1 MPQETNLN
9 VSPYFDDFNEDKN
22 FKRVLF
28 KPGSPVQARELTQLQ
43 TILQN
48 QMEKFGQHFF
58 KEGSMV
64 IPGGIGYDPDY
75 YSVELEDTFL
85 GIPISEYLD
94 KLVGKTIKGET
105 SGVEATVVNYI
116 LATTSD
122 RGHNTLY
129 VKYSKAGDDFTTT
142 EFTDGENFIVPD
154 SDIEYGN
161 SRIIATNPFA
171 TAIPLNA
178 TSIGSACTISDGVY
192 FIRGYFLNVS
202 KQTIIIDQ
210 YDNAPSGR
218 VGLYLD
224 ENIVTA
230 FDDDTLFD
238 NAAGFSNFAAPGADR
253 FQITTTLIK
262 KDLDDISD
270 ANFIELLRLN
280 QGTKEKMVEKT
291 DYNILADEFARR
303 TYDESGNYY
312 VKPFGLNIRESLNDR
327 QGNNGVYF
335 DNQKTQEGNTPSSDT
350 MIYQLEPGK
359 AYVRGYE
366 VTRLG
371 NTFLDVEKP
380 RETKE
385 IKKQSFVF
393 DKTSSIF
400 VNRVYGAPNTTLG
413 TNATVSLRDQ
423 RTGSTHANAA
433 GSEIGVARVYDFK
446 LEAERYGDVSTKYEL
461 FLWDI
466 QTYTTLTIS
475 SGLTAIEGSLIE
487 GVNTGAR
494 GYLKAAASG
503 ATSLSLTSTN
513 GVFIKDEAIKVNG
526 VKSNQTIAS
535 VTEYSFDDVKSVYQ
549 SYTLDSTTYK
559 FNADTNLS
567 RSALPA
573 PRGTEYTIN
582 HSNGVV
588 SVGGNRF
595 SSGVKV
601 GDIVRYQK
609 QGESDPTYN
618 RVTAIG
624 AGGAT
629 ITIAALAADVAGVC
643 QKELTGSTITVT
655 SFLIV
660 RPRLINPGNAGLI
673 SALPQPWISKVDL
686 SSSEILIRKNYT
698 FTISSNTATITL
710 TEENEYF
717 EPFDEEKYN
726 ISFEDGTIYSVLP
739 GNLSF
744 NASYKTLTLKLNGI
758 SGTPKGILIATV
770 KKTIVKSQNK
780 TLNRCNTITINK
792 TQGVTVAQNGVTT
805 NSVYGNRVEDK
816 EICLYVPDG
825 LRVHAVFES
834 STAGDPSLPSVT
846 LTNRSAALTDT
857 IQGEILIGTTSGAA
871 ARVVNSTT
879 STVDVIYIND
889 LEFIK
894 DETITF
900 KSSGITG
907 AMSSTDQGDP
917 DIIENYQF
925 DNGQRSELYDFAR
938 IIRKNDDS
946 IPSKRLTVVFDNYT
960 LDGEVGDFATINSY
974 SADNF
979 EFDIPTFSGIP
990 VSDFIDVRPRVSSTP
1005 VSTSVSPF
1013 DYDNRTFNVSGVKPS
1028 ILVGDESIALTY
1040 SHYLAR
1046 IDKIYLDK
1054 DGNFELKKGASAPVR
1069 DVVPPA
1075 DPAGSFIVATI
1086 NNNPYI
1092 RMAGQGSR
1100 VVLARHKRYTM
1111 SDIGRLENRLK
1122 NVEFYTQLS
1131 LLETDTS
1138 SLTIVD
1144 AKTGDNRFKS
1154 GFFVDN
1160 FRSHGS
1166 HLVAHPN
1173 FRASIDR
1180 ANGELRPTHYTHG
1193 LDLLLGSEQVIG
1205 IGTNSDPNADLTQVS
1220 DLQSN
1225 ALKRTGDIVTLDYT
1239 SVPYIEQKFAT
1250 RWENVNPFAEIT
1262 WIGGVEL
1269 NPTSDIWLD
1278 EKRLKSNVVE
1288 VEGDYAATL
1297 HNLQIDPNTGFGPID
1312 WGEWEAVWSSSSTGA
1327 ARHVGRSHATSRSWF
1342 DTDEWY
1348 DERSDRMLQGRVRT
1362 RRTTTTDTYEETI
1375 TVDTGMSRSGIQ
1387 FKVDAR
1393 IDEQSLGDKLV
1404 SRETIPYMRSRN
1416 IEFVATRVQP
1426 VTRFYPFFD
1435 GQTVESYITPK
1446 LIEIQMNNGVFQVGE
1461 QVVGTSGD
1469 TQRNSSVPYISFRVA
1484 QPDHKFGSYND
1495 PRITYAVNPYASTT
1509 GISSSYS
1516 ATSSVINMDTGS
1528 LQQKVLGN
1536 FYGRIT
1542 KDMKLVGQTSGAEAT
1557 VTDNRLISDEKG
1569 ALIGSLFIPDPN
1581 HISAPEFTTG
1591 TKTFR
1596 LTSSVTDS
1604 RQARDKASTCQAN
1617 FRAEGTLDTVQ
1628 EDIMMVRNAEISQRD
1643 RSEDKTT
1650 TSQSTRTFQ
1659 TESFV
1664 ERVSF
1669 MREDSDPLAQSF
1681 EVLET
1686 NGVFLESVD
1695 IWFKT
1700 KDTKI
1705 PVTLQIRTMRAGVP
1719 TQQIVAF
1726 GSVTL
1731 DAEDVKV
1738 SESGVDEDY
1747 TRFTFS
1753 SPVFLEGQAQDY
1765 AIVLIAQSTNYNVYI
1780 ARMSEEDLRDV
1791 NLEESERRIV
1801 SSQPH
1806 LGSFFK
1812 SQNGAT
1818 WTPSQYEDLKF
1829 VINKCK
1835 FVSGPGVLKLYNPEL
1850 GVGEMERP
1858 ILRRNPLLLKS
1869 NEITI
1874 KCGGNVTGISVGDLL
1889 SQSNNTSANGKVTS
1903 LSGPLASNSLTHQTN
1918 SGIGLVNATYT
1929 SRPLTSITGNGSG
1942 GVATIVIA
1950 SGTVNSVTVTTNGS
1964 GYTTGDV
1971 LGATVGDTGTGLRFT
1986 VGTIS
1991 NVNSLTLHE
2000 VQGTFDTTNTLT
2012 EGGSAISNSAPDTV
2026 NTSSSD
2032 KDGLHIK
2039 VFHRNHGMHATNN
2052 RVTISGAVGINTVT
2066 TLSEKYSNNAT
2077 SAIKVASVSN
2087 LGDFEGLTVST
2098 SNPGY
2103 IQIGNEVI
2111 KYTGV
2116 NSSTTPKQLTGITRA
2131 IDGTVAQTHDDAVR
2145 VRKYQTAGISLR
2157 RINKTHLL
2165 SQSSIVPDLDS
2176 YHIKID
2182 VTSNGNGT
2190 TRDGT
2195 SSTIPLKIDKNLSD
2209 GGELTRATQNI
2220 QFEAITPM
2228 IEFLTPVDTSLS
2240 GRVRTTSGT
2249 SANGT
2254 EVSFTDEGFSNV
2266 ALNGINYFDSPR
2278 IIASKINEQNQLT
2291 ALPGNKSFT
2300 TELVFARGDDEN
2312 VSPIVDTD
2320 RFGVITT
2327 TNRIDNPITD
2337 YKSDSRV
2344 NSLINDPNSACYIT
2358 KRVGLE
2364 NPATSLQVRFAAFNH
2379 VSNDIRVLYRILR
2392 ADVPSNEEP
2401 FILFPGFSNL
2411 KDTTGDGFGDEVLIA
2426 GNGDGTPDRIVPSSR
2441 TQNEFRDYQFTA
2453 NDLPE
2458 FHGFQIKVLLTSTNQ
2473 AIVPRL
2479 KDFRT
2484 IALA

>member
-64 IPGGIGYDPDY
+64 IPGGIGYDAEY

-105 SGVEATVVNYI
+105 SGVEAEVVNYI
-116 LATTSD
+116 LSTTSD

-129 VKYSKAGDDFTTT
+129 VKYSKAGDDFTSV
-142 EFTDGENFIVPD
+142 EFVDGENFIVPD

-171 TAIPLNA
+171 TAIPLNS

-192 FIRGYFLNVS
+192 FIRGYFLNVTR
-202 KQTIIIDQ
+202 QTIIIDQ
-210 YDNAPSGR
+210 YNNEPSGR
-218 VGLYLD
+218 IGLYLD
-224 ENIVTA
+224 ENVVTA
-230 FDDDTLFD
+230 FDDSTLFD

-280 QGTKEKMVEKT
+280 EGTKEKMVEKT

-312 VKPFGLNIRESLNDR
+312 VKPFALNIRESLNDR

-335 DNQKTQEGNTPSSDT
+335 GNQKTQQGNTPSSDT

-366 VTRLG
+366 ITRNG

-380 RETKE
+380 REVRE
-385 IKKQSFVF
+385 VKKQSFVF
-393 DKTSSIF
+393 DKTSSVF
-400 VNRVYGAPNTTLG
+400 LNRVYGAPNTTLG
-413 TNATVSLRDQ
+413 TNQTLSLRDQ
-423 RTGSTHANAA
+423 RIGATHANAA
-433 GSEIGVARVYDFK
+433 GNEIGLARVYDFK
-446 LEAERYGDVSTKYEL
+446 LEAERYGDVTTKYEL

-466 QTYTTLTIS
+466 QTYTNLTLTS
-475 SGLTAIEGSLIE
+475 ALTAIEGSLIE
-487 GVNTGAR
+487 GANSGAR
-494 GYLKAAASG
+494 GYLKSAASG

-513 GVFIKDEAIKVNG
+513 GTFLKSEAIKVNG
-526 VKSNQTIAS
+526 VKSNQTINTI
-535 VTEYSFDDVKSVYQ
+535 TEYSFDDVKSIYQ
-549 SYTLDSTTYK
+549 TYTLDSTTYK
-559 FNADTNLS
+559 FNGDTDLA

-573 PRGTEYTIN
+573 PAGVEYTIN

-588 SVGGNRF
+588 SVGSKRF
-595 SSGVKV
+595 ATGVKI

-643 QKELTGSTITVT
+643 QKELTGSTITT
-655 SFLIV
+655 TDFRIV
-660 RPRLINPGNAGLI
+660 RPRLINPGNMGLV
-673 SALPQPWISKVDL
+673 STLPEPWISKVDL
-686 SSSEILIRKNYT
+686 SASEILIRKNYT
-698 FTISSNTATITL
+698 FTVSSNTATITL
-710 TEENEYF
+710 TENNEYF

-726 ISFEDGTIYSVLP
+726 ISFEDGTIYSLLP

-744 NASYKTLTLKLNGI
+744 NASYKTLTLKF
-758 SGTPKGILIATV
+758 SGVSDSTKGILIATV

-792 TQGVTVAQNGVTT
+792 TQGVTVAQNGVTA
-805 NSVYGNRVEDK
+805 SSIYGNRVEDK

-834 STAGDPSLPSVT
+834 STAANPSLPRVT
-846 LTNRSAALTDT
+846 LTNRSAPLTDT

-871 ARVVNSTT
+871 ARVINSTNA
-879 STVDVIYIND
+879 TVRVVYVND
-889 LEFIK
+889 LEFLK
-894 DETITF
+894 DETVEF
-900 KSSGITG
+900 QSSGING
-907 AMSSTDQGDP
+907 AMSSTDEGDP
-917 DIIENYQF
+917 NIVENFQF
-925 DNGQRSELYDFAR
+925 DNGQRPELYDFAR

-946 IPSKRLTVVFDNYT
+946 IPSKRLTIVFDNYT
-960 LDGEVGDFATINSY
+960 LDGDVGDFATINSF
-974 SADNF
+974 SADDF
-979 EFDIPTFSGIP
+979 EFDIPNFGGTP

-1005 VSTSVSPF
+1005 VSTSISPF
-1013 DYDNRTFNVSGVKPS
+1013 DYDNRTFNVGGVKPS

-1054 DGNFELKKGASAPVR
+1054 DGNFELKKGASSPIE
-1069 DVVPPA
+1069 DVVAPA

-1086 NNNPYI
+1086 QNDPYI
-1092 RMAGQGSR
+1092 RRAGRGSK
-1100 VVLARHKRYTM
+1100 VILARHKRYTM
-1111 SDIGRLENRLK
+1111 ADIGRLENRLK

-1138 SLTIVD
+1138 SLTITD

-1160 FRSHGS
+1160 FRSHAAQALG
-1166 HLVAHPN
+1166 HPN
-1173 FRASIDR
+1173 FRCSIDKAR
-1180 ANGELRPTHYTHG
+1180 GELRPTHYTHG

-1225 ALKRTGDIVTLDYT
+1225 ALKRSGDLITLDYT
-1239 SVPYIEQKFAT
+1239 SVPYIQQKFAT

-1262 WIGGVEL
+1262 WTGGVEL

-1288 VEGDYAATL
+1288 VEGDYQKTL
-1297 HNLQIDPNTGFGPID
+1297 DDLKIDPNTGFGPID
-1312 WGEWEAVWSSSSTGA
+1312 WGEWEAVWSSTSTNTEQIASHNSGF
-1327 ARHVGRSHATSRSWF
+1327 RFTGRTSGRDDRGRRGDFTTSQATI
-1342 DTDEWY
+1342 
-1348 DERSDRMLQGRVRT
+1348 
-1362 RRTTTTDTYEETI
+1362 TDTFEETI
-1375 TVDTGMSRSGIQ
+1375 TVDTGMTRSGIQ
-1387 FKVDAR
+1387 FRVDSR

-1416 IEFVATRVQP
+1416 IEFIATRIQP
-1426 VTRFYPFFD
+1426 GTRFYPFFD

-1446 LIEIQMNNGVFQVGE
+1446 LIEIEMDNGVFQVGE

-1484 QPDHKFGSYND
+1484 QPNHKFGSYND

-1516 ATSSVINMDTGS
+1516 ATSSVLNMDTGS

-1557 VTDNRLISDEKG
+1557 VTDNRLITDEKG
-1569 ALIGSLFIPDPN
+1569 ALIGSLFIPNPS
-1581 HISAPEFTTG
+1581 HTSAPEFTTG

-1596 LTSSVTDS
+1596 LSSSVTDS
-1604 RQARDKASTCQAN
+1604 RAPRDKASTCQAN
-1617 FRAEGTLDTVQ
+1617 FRAEGTLNTVQ
-1628 EDIMMVRNAEISQRD
+1628 EDIMMVRNAEISQRTRTD
-1643 RSEDKTT
+1643 DKTT
-1650 TSQSTRTFQ
+1650 TSSTSRTYQTQSF
-1659 TESFV
+1659 E
-1664 ERVSF
+1664 ERVRF
-1669 MREDSDPLAQSF
+1669 EEDNGDPLAQSF

-1686 NGVFLESVD
+1686 NGIFLESVD

-1700 KDTKI
+1700 KDNKI
-1705 PVTLQIRTMRAGVP
+1705 PVTLQIRTMRSGVP

-1726 GSVTL
+1726 GEVTL
-1731 DAEDVKV
+1731 DAEHVKI
-1738 SESGVDEDY
+1738 SETGVDEEY
-1747 TRFTFS
+1747 TRFTFQ
-1753 SPVFLEGQAQDY
+1753 SPVFLEGQSTDY
-1765 AIVLIAQSTNYNVYI
+1765 AIVLIAQSVQYNVYI
-1780 ARMSEEDLRDV
+1780 ARMSEEDLRDI

-1829 VINKCK
+1829 VLNRCK
-1835 FVSGPGVLKLYNPEL
+1835 FVPGPGILKLYNPEL
-1850 GVGEMERP
+1850 GIGEMERP

-1869 NEITI
+1869 NEVTI
-1874 KCGGNVTGISVGDLL
+1874 KCGGNVTGINVGDLL

-1903 LSGPLASNSLTHQTN
+1903 VRGPLSSNSLTYQAN
-1918 SGIGLVNATYT
+1918 SGIGLVNASYT
-1929 SRPLTSITGNGSG
+1929 SRPLTNITGQGAG

-1950 SGTVNSVTVTTNGS
+1950 SGTVSSVTVTTAGH
-1964 GYTTGDV
+1964 GYRTGDV

-1991 NVNSLTLHE
+1991 DVNGVTLHE

-2012 EGGSAISNSAPDTV
+2012 KAGSAISNSAPTAVDTV
-2026 NTSSSD
+2026 SLD

-2052 RVTISGAVGINTVT
+2052 RVIISGAVGINTVT
-2066 TLSEKYSNNAT
+2066 TLKQKYRNNAT
-2077 SAIKVASVSN
+2077 SAIKVDSVTN

-2116 NSSTTPKQLTGITRA
+2116 NSGTTPKQLTGITRA
-2131 IDGTVAQTHDDAVR
+2131 IDGTVAQTHSTDTK
-2145 VRKYQTAGISLR
+2145 VRKYQAAGISLR

-2165 SQSSIVPDLDS
+2165 SQSDVAPELDS

-2182 VTSNGNGT
+2182 VTATGNGV

-2195 SSTIPLKIDKNLSD
+2195 SSTIPLRIDKNLSD

-2220 QFEAITPM
+2220 QFEALTPM
-2228 IEFLTPVDTSLS
+2228 VEFLTPVDTQLS
-2240 GRVRTTSGT
+2240 GRIRTVTGT

-2254 EVSFTDEGFSNV
+2254 EVSFADEGFSDI
-2266 ALNGINYFDSPR
+2266 ALNGVNYFDSPR
-2278 IIASKINEQNQLT
+2278 LIASKINEQNNLT
-2291 ALPGNKSFT
+2291 ALPGSKSFT
-2300 TELVFARGDDEN
+2300 TELLLTSNDQF
-2312 VSPIVDTD
+2312 VSPMIDTD
-2320 RFGVITT
+2320 RFGLITT

-2337 YKSDSRV
+2337 YTEDSRV
-2344 NSLINDPNSACYIT
+2344 NSLVNDPTSAIYIT
-2358 KRVGLE
+2358 KRVSLE
-2364 NPATSLQVRFAAFNH
+2364 NPATSLQTRFAAFNH
-2379 VSNDIRVLYRILR
+2379 ISTDIRVLYRILR

-2401 FILFPGFSNL
+2401 FILFPGYNNL
-2411 KDTTGDGFGDEVLIA
+2411 KDTTGDGFGDEVRNPA
-2426 GNGDGTPDRIVPSSR
+2426 NNNGRPDRRVPSSR
-2441 TQNEFRDYQFTA
+2441 TLDEFRDYQFTA

-2458 FHGFQIKVLLTSTNQ
+2458 FHGFQIKVILTSSNQ
-2473 AIVPRL
+2473 AIVPRI

>member
-48 QMEKFGQHFF
+48 QLEKFGQHFF

-64 IPGGIGYDPDY
+64 IPGGIGYDAKY

-105 SGVEATVVNYI
+105 SGVEAEVVNYI
-116 LATTSD
+116 LSTTSD

-129 VKYSKAGDDFTTT
+129 VKYSKAGDDFTTV
-142 EFTDGENFIVPD
+142 EFVDGENFIVPD

-178 TSIGSACTISDGVY
+178 TSIGSACTIADGVY

-210 YDNAPSGR
+210 YNNTPSGR
-218 VGLYLD
+218 IGLYLD
-224 ENIVTA
+224 ENVVTA
-230 FDDDTLFD
+230 FDDSTLFD

-280 QGTKEKMVEKT
+280 VGTKEKMVEKT
-291 DYNILADEFARR
+291 DYNILSDELARR

-312 VKPFGLNIRESLNDR
+312 VKPFALNVRESLNDR

-366 VTRLG
+366 VSRLG

-380 RETKE
+380 REVKE
-385 IKKQSFVF
+385 VKKELFVF
-393 DKTSSIF
+393 DKTSSIML
-400 VNRVYGAPNTTLG
+400 NRVYGAPNTTLG

-423 RTGSTHANAA
+423 RIGATHANAA

-446 LEAERYGDVSTKYEL
+446 LEAERYGDVTTKYEL
-461 FLWDI
+461 FLWDL
-466 QTYTTLTIS
+466 QTYTNLTIS

-513 GVFIKDEAIKVNG
+513 GTFIKDEAIKVNG

-559 FNADTNLS
+559 FNADTDLS
-567 RSALPA
+567 RFLFPA

-582 HSNGVV
+582 HTNGVV

-618 RVTAIG
+618 RVTTIG

-643 QKELTGSTITVT
+643 QKELPSSTGTSTRFV
-655 SFLIV
+655 IV
-660 RPRLINPGNAGLI
+660 RPRLLNPNNTGLI
-673 SALPQPWISKVDL
+673 SDLPEPWISKVDL
-686 SSSEILIRKNYT
+686 SASEILIRKNYT
-698 FTISSNTATITL
+698 FTVSSNQATIAL
-710 TEENEYF
+710 TEDNEYF

-726 ISFEDGTIYSVLP
+726 ISFSDGTIYSLRS

-744 NASYKTLTLKLNGI
+744 NASYKTLTLKFAGI
-758 SGTPKGILIATV
+758 SNSTKGVLIATV
-770 KKTIVKSQNK
+770 KKTIIKSQNK

-792 TQGVTVAQNGVTT
+792 TQGVSVVQNGVTA
-805 NSVYGNRVEDK
+805 NSVYGTRVEDK

-825 LRVHAVFES
+825 VRIHAIFES
-834 STAGDPSLPSVT
+834 STKEDPSLPKVT

-871 ARVVNSTT
+871 VRVVSSTA
-879 STVDVIYIND
+879 STVDVVYIND

-894 DETITF
+894 DETAVF
-900 KSSGITG
+900 QSSGITG
-907 AMSSTDQGDP
+907 AVSSTDEGDP
-917 DIIENYQF
+917 NITDNYQF
-925 DNGQRSELYDFAR
+925 DNGQRPELYDFAR
-938 IIRKNDDS
+938 VIRKDDNT

-960 LDGEVGDFATINSY
+960 LDGEVGDFATVNSY

-979 EFDIPTFSGIP
+979 EFDIPNFAGAP
-990 VSDFIDVRPRVSSTP
+990 VSDFIDVRPRVSATP

-1013 DYDNRTFNVSGVKPS
+1013 DYDNRTFNVGGVKPS
-1028 ILVGDESIALTY
+1028 ILVGDESISLTY

-1054 DGNFELKKGASAPVR
+1054 DGNFELKKGAEASIS

-1086 NNNPYI
+1086 NNLPYI
-1092 RMAGQGSR
+1092 RRAGMGSK
-1100 VVLARHKRYTM
+1100 VTLARHKRYTM
-1111 SDIGRLENRLK
+1111 SDIGRLESRLK

-1131 LLETDTS
+1131 LLETDTAN
-1138 SLTIVD
+1138 LTITD
-1144 AKTGDNRFKS
+1144 AKTGDDRFKS

-1160 FRSHGS
+1160 FRSHAS
-1166 HLVAHPN
+1166 QAVAHPN
-1173 FRASIDR
+1173 FRAAIDKS
-1180 ANGELRPTHYTHG
+1180 NGELRPTHYTHG
-1193 LDLLLGSEQVIG
+1193 IDLLLGSEQVIG

-1225 ALKRTGDIVTLDYT
+1225 ALKRTGDIITLDYT

-1262 WIGGVEL
+1262 WVGGVDL
-1269 NPTSDIWLD
+1269 NPASDIWLD

-1297 HNLQIDPNTGFGPID
+1297 HNMEIDPNTGFGPID
-1312 WGEWEAVWSSSSTGA
+1312 WGEWEAVWSSTSINTEQIGSSHSG
-1327 ARHVGRSHATSRSWF
+1327 F
-1342 DTDEWY
+1342 
-1348 DERSDRMLQGRVRT
+1348 
-1362 RRTTTTDTYEETI
+1362 RRTGRNTGHDDRGRRGDFITSQATITDTFEETI
-1375 TVDTGMSRSGIQ
+1375 TVDTGMARSGIQ
-1387 FKVDAR
+1387 FKVDSR

-1416 IEFVATRVQP
+1416 IEFVATRIQP
-1426 VTRFYPFFD
+1426 GTRFYPFFD
-1435 GQTVESYITPK
+1435 GQNVEQYITPK
-1446 LIEIQMNNGVFQVGE
+1446 LIEISMDSGVFQVGE

-1469 TQRNSSVPYISFRVA
+1469 TQRNSSNPFISFRVA

-1495 PRITYAVNPYASTT
+1495 PRITYSVNPYASTT

-1516 ATSSVINMDTGS
+1516 ATSSVLNMDTGS
-1528 LQQKVLGN
+1528 LQQKVLGA
-1536 FYGRIT
+1536 YHGRIS
-1542 KDMKLVGQTSGAEAT
+1542 KDMKFLGLTSGAEAT
-1557 VTDNRLISDEKG
+1557 VTDVRLITDEKG
-1569 ALIGSLFIPDPN
+1569 ALIGSLFIPNPS

-1596 LTSSVTDS
+1596 LSSSSTDS
-1604 RQARDKASTCQAN
+1604 RQPRDKPSVCQAN
-1617 FRAEGTLDTVQ
+1617 FRAEGTLNTVQ
-1628 EDIMMVRNAEISQRD
+1628 EDIMMIRNAEVSQRTLN
-1643 RSEDKTT
+1643 EDKTT
-1650 TSQSTRTFQ
+1650 TSSTSRTYQTQSF
-1659 TESFV
+1659 E
-1664 ERVSF
+1664 ERVRF
-1669 MREDSDPLAQSF
+1669 EEDNGDPLAQSF

-1686 NGVFLESVD
+1686 NGIFLDSVD

-1700 KDTKI
+1700 KDSKI
-1705 PVTLQIRTMRAGVP
+1705 PVTLQIRTMRSGVP

-1726 GSVTL
+1726 GEATL
-1731 DAEDVKV
+1731 DPEFVNI
-1738 SESGVDEDY
+1738 SETGVDESY
-1747 TRFTFS
+1747 TRFTFP
-1753 SPVFLEGQAQDY
+1753 SPVFLEGQSQDY
-1765 AIVLIAQSTNYNVYI
+1765 AIVLIAQSVHYHVYI
-1780 ARMSEEDLRDV
+1780 ARMSEEDLRDI

-1801 SSQPH
+1801 SQQPH

-1829 VINKCK
+1829 KINRCK
-1835 FVSGPGVLKLYNPEL
+1835 FVPGPGILKLYNPEL

-1869 NEITI
+1869 NEVTI

-1889 SQSNNTSANGKVTS
+1889 SQSTNTSANGKVTS
-1903 LSGPLASNSLTHQTN
+1903 LLGPLASNSLTHQTN
-1918 SGIGLVNATYT
+1918 SGVGLVNATYNNT
-1929 SRPLTSITGNGSG
+1929 PLTSITGNGSG
-1942 GVATIVIA
+1942 GVANIVIA
-1950 SGTVNSVTVTTNGS
+1950 SGTVNSVTVPSNGYGS
-1964 GYTTGDV
+1964 GYKTGDV
-1971 LGATVGDTGTGLRFT
+1971 LGADVGDTGTGLRFT

-2012 EGGSAISNSAPDTV
+2012 KAGSAISNSKPDTV

-2032 KDGLHIK
+2032 KDGLHVK

-2087 LGDFEGLTVST
+2087 LEDFEGLTVST

-2116 NSSTTPKQLTGITRA
+2116 NSGTTPKQLTGITRA
-2131 IDGTVAQTHDDAVR
+2131 IDGTVAQTHNDATK
-2145 VRKYQTAGISLR
+2145 VRKYQTAGVSLR

-2165 SQSSIVPDLDS
+2165 SQSDIVPDLDS

-2182 VTSNGNGT
+2182 VTASGNGA

-2195 SSTIPLKIDKNLSD
+2195 SSTIPLKIDKTLSD
-2209 GGELTRATQNI
+2209 GGELTRATQNM

-2228 IEFLTPVDTSLS
+2228 IEFLTPVDTQLS
-2240 GRVRTTSGT
+2240 GRVRTVTGT

-2254 EVSFTDEGFSNV
+2254 EVSFADQGFSNV
-2266 ALNGINYFDSPR
+2266 ALNGVNYFDSPR
-2278 IIASKINEQNQLT
+2278 LIASKINEQNQLT
-2291 ALPGNKSFT
+2291 ALPGSKSFT
-2300 TELVFARGDDEN
+2300 TELVLTSNDQH
-2312 VSPIVDTD
+2312 VSPIIDTD

-2337 YKSDSRV
+2337 YKGDSRV
-2344 NSLINDPNSACYIT
+2344 NSLINDPNSAIYIT

-2364 NPATSLQVRFAAFNH
+2364 NPANSLQVRFAAFNH

-2411 KDTTGDGFGDEVLIA
+2411 KDTTGDGFGDEVLVA
-2426 GNGDGTPDRIVPSSR
+2426 GDGDGTPDRAVPSSR
-2441 TQNEFRDYQFTA
+2441 SLEEFRDYQFTA

-2458 FHGFQIKVLLTSTNQ
+2458 FHGFQIKVILTSSNQ

>member
-64 IPGGIGYDPDY
+64 IPGGIGYDAKY
-75 YSVELEDTFL
+75 YAVELEDTFL

-105 SGVEATVVNYI
+105 SGVEAEVVNYI
-116 LATTSD
+116 LSTTSD

-129 VKYSKAGDDFTTT
+129 IKYSKAGDDFTTV
-142 EFTDGENFIVPD
+142 EFVDGENFIVPD

-178 TSIGSACTISDGVY
+178 TSIGSACTIADGVY
-192 FIRGYFLNVS
+192 FIRGYFLNIT

-210 YDNAPSGR
+210 YSNSPSGR
-218 VGLYLD
+218 IGLYLD

-230 FDDDTLFD
+230 FSDSTLFD

-253 FQITTTLIK
+253 FQITTTLIR

-280 QGTKEKMVEKT
+280 QGAKEKMVEKT
-291 DYNILADEFARR
+291 DYNILSDEFARR

-312 VKPFGLNIRESLNDR
+312 VKPFALNVRESLNDR

-335 DNQKTQEGNTPSSDT
+335 DNQKTQQGNTPSSDT

-366 VTRLG
+366 VTRTG

-380 RETKE
+380 REVRE
-385 IKKQSFVF
+385 LKKQSFVF
-393 DKTSSIF
+393 DKTSS
-400 VNRVYGAPNTTLG
+400 VMLNRVYGAPNTTLG

-446 LEAERYGDVSTKYEL
+446 LEAERYSDASTKYEL

-466 QTYTTLTIS
+466 QTYTSLTLS
-475 SGLTAIEGSLIE
+475 SSLTAIEGSLIE
-487 GVNTGAR
+487 GANTGAR
-494 GYLKAAASG
+494 GYLKSAASG
-503 ATSLSLTSTN
+503 ASISLTSTN
-513 GVFIKDEAIKVNG
+513 GTFITNEAIIVNG
-526 VKSNQTIAS
+526 VKSNQTIAT

-559 FNADTNLS
+559 FNADTDLS
-567 RSALPA
+567 RFLFPA
-573 PRGTEYTIN
+573 PRGTEFTIN
-582 HSNGVV
+582 HTNGVV
-588 SVGGNRF
+588 SVGGQRF
-595 SSGVKV
+595 SSGVKI

-609 QGESDPTYN
+609 TGESDPTYN
-618 RVTAIG
+618 RVTAV
-624 AGGAT
+624 ASTGAT
-629 ITIAALAADVAGVC
+629 ITIAALAADVTGVC
-643 QKELTGSTITVT
+643 QKELVAATGTSTRFV
-655 SFLIV
+655 IV
-660 RPRLINPGNAGLI
+660 RPRLLNPSNTGLI
-673 SALPQPWISKVDL
+673 SDLPEPFISKVDL
-686 SSSEILIRKNYT
+686 SASEILVRKNYT
-698 FTISSNTATITL
+698 FTVSSNTATITL
-710 TEENEYF
+710 TEDNEYF

-726 ISFEDGTIYSVLP
+726 ISFSDGSIYSLRS

-744 NASYKTLTLKLNGI
+744 NATYKTLTLKFAGI
-758 SGTPKGILIATV
+758 SNTTKGVLVATI

-792 TQGVTVAQNGVTT
+792 TQGVTVAQNGVTA

-825 LRVHAVFES
+825 VRVHAIFES
-834 STAGDPSLPSVT
+834 STAGDPSLPTVT
-846 LTNRSAALTDT
+846 LTNRSADLTDT
-857 IQGEILIGTTSGAA
+857 IQGEVLIGNTSGAA
-871 ARVVNSTT
+871 ARVVNSATA
-879 STVDVIYIND
+879 TVDVVYVND

-894 DETITF
+894 DETVTF
-900 KSSGITG
+900 QSSGIDG
-907 AMSSTDQGDP
+907 LVSSTVDGDS
-917 DIIENYQF
+917 DIVDNFQF
-925 DNGQRSELYDFAR
+925 DNGQRPELYDFAR
-938 IIRKNDDS
+938 IIRKDDS
-946 IPSKRLTVVFDNYT
+946 STPSKRLTVVFDNYT
-960 LDGEVGDFATINSY
+960 LDGEVGDFATVNSY

-1005 VSTSVSPF
+1005 VSTSISPF
-1013 DYDNRTFNVSGVKPS
+1013 DYDNRTFAVGGVKPS
-1028 ILVGDESIALTY
+1028 IIVGDESMSLTY
-1040 SHYLAR
+1040 SHYLSR

-1054 DGNFELKKGASAPVR
+1054 DGNFELKKGSSAPVEN
-1069 DVVPPA
+1069 VVPPA

-1086 NNNPYI
+1086 SNNPYI
-1092 RMAGQGSR
+1092 RRAGSSK
-1100 VVLARHKRYTM
+1100 VLLARHKRYTM
-1111 SDIGRLENRLK
+1111 SDIARLENRLK

-1160 FRSHGS
+1160 FRSHGA
-1166 HLVAHPN
+1166 HAVGHPN
-1173 FRASIDR
+1173 FRASIDKAR
-1180 ANGELRPTHYTHG
+1180 GELRPTHYTHG

-1225 ALKRTGDIVTLDYT
+1225 ALKRTGDLITLDYT
-1239 SVPYIEQKFAT
+1239 SQTYIEQKFAT
-1250 RWENVNPFAEIT
+1250 RWENVNPFASIT
-1262 WIGGVEL
+1262 WVGGVEL
-1269 NPTSDIWLD
+1269 NPSSDVWLD
-1278 EKRLKSNVVE
+1278 EKRLKTNVVE
-1288 VEGDYAATL
+1288 VEGDYQKTL
-1297 HNLQIDPNTGFGPID
+1297 DNLKIDPNTGFSPAD
-1312 WGEWEAVWSSSSTGA
+1312 WGEWETVWSSTSSDTQHTGTSQT
-1327 ARHVGRSHATSRSWF
+1327 RFQQVGRERTSRGNGGELITSRS
-1342 DTDEWY
+1342 TI
-1348 DERSDRMLQGRVRT
+1348 
-1362 RRTTTTDTYEETI
+1362 TDTFEETI

-1416 IEFVATRVQP
+1416 IEFVATRIQP
-1426 VTRFYPFFD
+1426 GTRFYPFFD
-1435 GQTVESYITPK
+1435 GQNVEQYITPK
-1446 LIEIQMNNGVFQVGE
+1446 LIEISMDNGVFQVGE

-1469 TQRNSSVPYISFRVA
+1469 SIRNSSAPRISFRVA

-1516 ATSSVINMDTGS
+1516 ATSSVLNMDTGS
-1528 LQQKVLGN
+1528 LQQKVLGAY
-1536 FYGRIT
+1536 FGRIS
-1542 KDMKLVGQTSGAEAT
+1542 KDMKLLGLTSGAEAT
-1557 VTDNRLISDEKG
+1557 VTDTRLITDEKG
-1569 ALIGSLFIPDPN
+1569 ALIGSLFVPN
-1581 HISAPEFTTG
+1581 PSHISAPEFTTG

-1596 LTSSVTDS
+1596 LSSSITDS
-1604 RQARDKASTCQAN
+1604 RSPLDKPSVCQAN
-1617 FRAEGTLDTVQ
+1617 FRAEGTTDTVQ
-1628 EDIMMVRNAEISQRD
+1628 EDIMMIRNAEISQRTVTD
-1643 RSEDKTT
+1643 DKTT
-1650 TSQSTRTFQ
+1650 TSSSSRTYQ
-1659 TESFV
+1659 TESF
-1664 ERVSF
+1664 EDRVRF
-1669 MREDSDPLAQSF
+1669 EEDDNDPLAQSF
-1681 EVLET
+1681 EVKET
-1686 NGVFLESVD
+1686 NGIFLESVD

-1700 KDTKI
+1700 KDVKV
-1705 PVTLQIRTMRAGVP
+1705 PVTLQIRTMRTGLP
-1719 TQQIVAF
+1719 TQGIVSF
-1726 GSVTL
+1726 GEVTL
-1731 DAEDVKV
+1731 DPEFVNI
-1738 SESGVDEDY
+1738 SETGVDESY

-1753 SPVFLEGQAQDY
+1753 SPVFLEGQSTDY
-1765 AIVLIAQSTNYNVYI
+1765 AIVLLAQSVNYNVYI
-1780 ARMSEEDLRDV
+1780 SRMSEEDLRDV
-1791 NLEESERRIV
+1791 DLEESERRIV
-1801 SSQPH
+1801 SQQPH

-1829 VINKCK
+1829 VLNRCK
-1835 FVSGPGVLKLYNPEL
+1835 FVSGPGILKLYNPEL

-1874 KCGGNVTGISVGDLL
+1874 KCGGNVTGINVGDLL
-1889 SQSNNTSANGKVTS
+1889 SQSNNTNAQGKVTS
-1903 LSGPLASNSLTHQTN
+1903 LLGPLASNSLTHQTN

-1929 SRPLTSITGNGSG
+1929 SRPLTNITGNGSG

-2000 VQGTFDTTNTLT
+2000 VQGTFDTSNTLT
-2012 EGGSAISNSAPDTV
+2012 KAGSAKANSTPSTV
-2026 NTSSSD
+2026 NISSSD

-2052 RVTISGAVGINTVT
+2052 RVIISGAVGINTVT

-2087 LGDFEGLTVST
+2087 LADFEGLTVST
-2098 SNPGY
+2098 TNPGY
-2103 IQIGNEVI
+2103 VQIGNEVI
-2111 KYTGV
+2111 KYTGT
-2116 NSSTTPKQLTGITRA
+2116 NGSTTPEQLTGITRA
-2131 IDGTVAQTHDDAVR
+2131 IDNSVAATHDAATK

-2165 SQSSIVPDLDS
+2165 SESDIVPDLDS

-2182 VTSNGNGT
+2182 VTASGNGV

-2195 SSTIPLKIDKNLSD
+2195 SSSVPLKIDKTLSD
-2209 GGELTRATQNI
+2209 GGELIRATQNI

-2228 IEFLTPVDTSLS
+2228 VEFLTPVDTQLS
-2240 GRVRTTSGT
+2240 GRVRTTTGT

-2254 EVSFTDEGFSNV
+2254 EVSFVDEGFSDV

-2278 IIASKINEQNQLT
+2278 LIVSKINEQNNLT
-2291 ALPGNKSFT
+2291 ALPGSKSFT
-2300 TELVFARGDDEN
+2300 TELLLTSNDQF
-2312 VSPIVDTD
+2312 VSPIIDTD

-2327 TNRIDNPITD
+2327 TNRIDSPITD
-2337 YKSDSRV
+2337 YPNDSRV
-2344 NSLINDPNSACYIT
+2344 NSLFNDPTSAIYIT
-2358 KRVGLE
+2358 KRVSLE
-2364 NPATSLQVRFAAFNH
+2364 NPATSLQTRFAAFNH
-2379 VSNDIRVLYRILR
+2379 ISNDIRVLYRILR

-2411 KDTTGDGFGDEVLIA
+2411 KDTTGDGYGDQLLAAENS
-2426 GNGDGTPDRIVPSSR
+2426 NGTSDRKVPSSR
-2441 TQNEFRDYQFTA
+2441 TQGEFRDYQFTA

-2458 FHGFQIKVLLTSTNQ
+2458 FHGFQIKVVLTSSNQ

>member
-48 QMEKFGQHFF
+48 QLEKFGQHFF

-64 IPGGIGYDPDY
+64 IPGGIGYDAKY

-105 SGVEATVVNYI
+105 SGVEASVVNYI
-116 LATTSD
+116 LSTTSD

-129 VKYSKAGDDFTTT
+129 VKYSKSGNDFSST
-142 EFTDGENFIVPD
+142 EFVDGENFIVPD

-171 TAIPLNA
+171 TARPLNS

-192 FIRGYFLNVS
+192 FIRGYFLNVT

-210 YDNAPSGR
+210 YNNEPSGR
-218 VGLYLD
+218 IGLYLD
-224 ENIVTA
+224 ENVVTA
-230 FDDDTLFD
+230 FDDSTLFD

-280 QGTKEKMVEKT
+280 VGTKEKMVEKT
-291 DYNILADEFARR
+291 DYNILSDEFARR

-312 VKPFGLNIRESLNDR
+312 VKPFALNVRESLNDR
-327 QGNNGVYF
+327 QGNNGIYF
-335 DNQKTQEGNTPSSDT
+335 GNQKTQQGNTPSSDT

-366 VTRLG
+366 VSRLG

-385 IKKQSFVF
+385 VKKQSFVF

-400 VNRVYGAPNTTLG
+400 VNRVYGAPDTTLG
-413 TNATVSLRDQ
+413 TAATVSLRDQ
-423 RTGSTHANAA
+423 RIGATHANAA
-433 GSEIGVARVYDFK
+433 GNEIGLARVYDFK
-446 LEAERYGDVSTKYEL
+446 LEAERYGDVTTKYEL

-466 QTYTTLTIS
+466 QTYTNLTIS

-487 GVNTGAR
+487 GVNSGAR

-513 GVFIKDEAIKVNG
+513 GTFLKSESIKVNG
-526 VKSNQTIAS
+526 VKSNQTIITT
-535 VTEYSFDDVKSVYQ
+535 TEYSFDDVKSIYQ
-549 SYTLDSTTYK
+549 AYTLDSTNYR
-559 FNADTNLS
+559 FNADTDLS
-567 RSALPA
+567 RFVYPA
-573 PRGTEYTIN
+573 PKGTDYTIN
-582 HSNGVV
+582 HTNGVV
-588 SVGGNRF
+588 SVGGQRF
-595 SSGVKV
+595 STGVKV

-609 QGESDPTYN
+609 SGESDPTYN
-618 RVTAIG
+618 RVTAVASTG
-624 AGGAT
+624 DT

-643 QKELTGSTITVT
+643 QKELPAATGT
-655 SFLIV
+655 SPAFVIV
-660 RPRLINPGNAGLI
+660 RPRLINPSNMGLI
-673 SALPQPWISKVDL
+673 SNLPAPWISKVDL

-698 FTISSNTATITL
+698 FTVSSNTATITL

-726 ISFEDGTIYSVLP
+726 ITFSDGTIYSLLP
-739 GNLSF
+739 GNLSL
-744 NASYKTLTLKLNGI
+744 NASYKTLTLKFNGV
-758 SGTPKGILIATV
+758 SNSTKGILIATI

-792 TQGVTVAQNGVTT
+792 TQGVTVAQNGVTA

-825 LRVHAVFES
+825 VRVHAIFES
-834 STAGDPSLPSVT
+834 STAGDPSLPTVT

-871 ARVVNSTT
+871 ARVINSTNA
-879 STVDVIYIND
+879 TVDVVYVND
-889 LEFIK
+889 LEFLK
-894 DETITF
+894 DETVEF
-900 KSSGITG
+900 QSSGING
-907 AMSSTDQGDP
+907 AMSSTDDGDP
-917 DIIENYQF
+917 DIVENFQF
-925 DNGQRSELYDFAR
+925 DNGQRPELYDFAR

-960 LDGEVGDFATINSY
+960 LDGDVGDFATINSF

-990 VSDFIDVRPRVSSTP
+990 VSDFIDARPRVSSTP
-1005 VSTSVSPF
+1005 VSTSISPF
-1013 DYDNRTFNVSGVKPS
+1013 DYDNRTFSVGGLKPS

-1054 DGNFELKKGASAPVR
+1054 DGNFELKKGASAPLA

-1092 RMAGQGSR
+1092 RRTGDSR
-1100 VVLARHKRYTM
+1100 ITLARHKRYTM
-1111 SDIGRLENRLK
+1111 ADIGRLENRLK

-1160 FRSHGS
+1160 FRSHASQALG
-1166 HLVAHPN
+1166 HPN
-1173 FRASIDR
+1173 FRCSIDKR
-1180 ANGELRPTHYTHG
+1180 TGELRPTHYTHG
-1193 LDLLLGSEQVIG
+1193 IDLLLGSEQVIG
-1205 IGTNSDPNADLTQVS
+1205 IGTNSDPNADLTEVS

-1225 ALKRTGDIVTLDYT
+1225 ELKRTGDVITLDYT

-1250 RWENVNPFAEIT
+1250 RWENVNPFSEIT

-1269 NPTSDIWLD
+1269 NPASDIWLD

-1288 VEGDYAATL
+1288 VEGDYQKTL
-1297 HNLQIDPNTGFGPID
+1297 DDLRIDPNTGFGPVD
-1312 WGEWEAVWSSSSTGA
+1312 WAEWEAVWSSTSSDTQHKGTSQS
-1327 ARHVGRSHATSRSWF
+1327 RFEQIGREWTSRGNGGELITSRA
-1342 DTDEWY
+1342 TI
-1348 DERSDRMLQGRVRT
+1348 
-1362 RRTTTTDTYEETI
+1362 TDTFEETI
-1375 TVDTGMSRSGIQ
+1375 TVDTGMARSGIQ
-1387 FKVDAR
+1387 FHVDSR

-1416 IEFVATRVQP
+1416 IEFIATRIQP
-1426 VTRFYPFFD
+1426 GTRFYPFFD

-1446 LIEIQMNNGVFQVGE
+1446 LIEIQMDSGVFQVGE

-1469 TQRNSSVPYISFRVA
+1469 TQRNSSNPFISFRAA
-1484 QPDHKFGSYND
+1484 QPDHKFGPYND
-1495 PRITYAVNPYASTT
+1495 PRITYSVNPYADTT

-1516 ATSSVINMDTGS
+1516 ATSSILNIDTGS
-1528 LQQKVLGN
+1528 LQQKVLGA
-1536 FYGRIT
+1536 YHGRIS
-1542 KDMKLVGQTSGAEAT
+1542 KDMKLLGLTSGAEAT
-1557 VTDNRLISDEKG
+1557 VTDVRLITDEKG
-1569 ALIGSLFIPDPN
+1569 ALVGSLFIPNPS

-1604 RQARDKASTCQAN
+1604 RAPRDKASTCQSN
-1617 FRAEGTLDTVQ
+1617 FRAEGTLSTVQ
-1628 EDIMMVRNAEISQRD
+1628 EDIMMIRNAEISQRTLN
-1643 RSEDKTT
+1643 EDKIT
-1650 TSQSTRTFQ
+1650 TSSTSRTYQTQSF
-1659 TESFV
+1659 E
-1664 ERVSF
+1664 ERVRF
-1669 MREDSDPLAQSF
+1669 EEDNSDPLAQSF

-1686 NGVFLESVD
+1686 NGIFLESVD

-1700 KDTKI
+1700 KDTKV
-1705 PVTLQIRTMRAGVP
+1705 PVTVQIRTMRSGVP
-1719 TQQIVAF
+1719 TQAIVAF
-1726 GSVTL
+1726 GEVTL
-1731 DAEDVKV
+1731 DAENVKI
-1738 SESGVDEDY
+1738 SETGVDEAY
-1747 TRFTFS
+1747 TRFTFP
-1753 SPVFLEGQAQDY
+1753 SPVFLEGQSTDY
-1765 AIVLIAQSTNYNVYI
+1765 AIVLLAQSVNYNVYI
-1780 ARMSEEDLRDV
+1780 SRMSEEDLRDV
-1791 NLEESERRIV
+1791 DLEESERRIV
-1801 SSQPH
+1801 SQQPH

-1829 VINKCK
+1829 VLNRCK
-1835 FVSGPGVLKLYNPEL
+1835 FVSGPGILKLYNPEL

-1874 KCGGNVTGISVGDLL
+1874 KCGGNVTGINVGDLL
-1889 SQSNNTSANGKVTS
+1889 SQSNNTNAQGKVTS
-1903 LSGPLASNSLTHQTN
+1903 LLGPLASNSLTHQTN

-1929 SRPLTSITGNGSG
+1929 NRPLTNITGNGSG

-2000 VQGTFDTTNTLT
+2000 VQGTFDTSNTLT
-2012 EGGSAISNSAPDTV
+2012 KAGSAKANSTPSTV
-2026 NTSSSD
+2026 NISSSD

-2052 RVTISGAVGINTVT
+2052 RVIISGAVGINTVT

-2087 LGDFEGLTVST
+2087 LADFEGLTVST
-2098 SNPGY
+2098 TNPGY
-2103 IQIGNEVI
+2103 VQIGNEVI
-2111 KYTGV
+2111 KYTGT
-2116 NSSTTPKQLTGITRA
+2116 NGSTTPEQLTGITRA
-2131 IDGTVAQTHDDAVR
+2131 IDNSVAATHDAATK

-2165 SQSSIVPDLDS
+2165 SESDIVPDLDS

-2182 VTSNGNGT
+2182 VTASGNGV

-2195 SSTIPLKIDKNLSD
+2195 SSSVPLKIDKTLSD
-2209 GGELTRATQNI
+2209 GGELIRATQNI

-2228 IEFLTPVDTSLS
+2228 VEFLTPVDTQLS
-2240 GRVRTTSGT
+2240 GRVRTTTGT

-2254 EVSFTDEGFSNV
+2254 EVSFVDEGFSDV

-2278 IIASKINEQNQLT
+2278 LIVSKINEQNNLT
-2291 ALPGNKSFT
+2291 ALPGSKSFT
-2300 TELVFARGDDEN
+2300 TELLLTSNDQF
-2312 VSPIVDTD
+2312 VSPIIDTD

-2327 TNRIDNPITD
+2327 TNRIDSPITD
-2337 YKSDSRV
+2337 YPNDSRV
-2344 NSLINDPNSACYIT
+2344 NSLFNDPTSAIYIT
-2358 KRVGLE
+2358 KRVSLE
-2364 NPATSLQVRFAAFNH
+2364 NPATSLQTRFAAFNH
-2379 VSNDIRVLYRILR
+2379 ISNDIRVLYRILR

-2411 KDTTGDGFGDEVLIA
+2411 KDTTGDGYGDQLLAAENS
-2426 GNGDGTPDRIVPSSR
+2426 NGTSDRKVPSSR
-2441 TQNEFRDYQFTA
+2441 TQGEFRDYQFTA

-2458 FHGFQIKVLLTSTNQ
+2458 FHGFQIKVVLTSSNQ